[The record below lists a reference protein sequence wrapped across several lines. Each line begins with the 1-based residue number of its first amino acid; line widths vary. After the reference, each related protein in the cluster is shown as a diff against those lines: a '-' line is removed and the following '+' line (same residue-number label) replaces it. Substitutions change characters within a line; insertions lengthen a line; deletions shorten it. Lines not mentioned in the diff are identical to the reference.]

1 MNKQILDKLMEI
13 NSIRSYHQLA
23 QNVDLPYTTLLDLV
37 KGKGERLSN
46 IKTLANFFGVP
57 LSTLIDNKE
66 TFFLINEDNK
76 VISKQEY
83 EANLLFA
90 FLLQD

>member
-1 MNKQILDKLMEI
+1 MEI
-13 NSIRSYHQLA
+13 NSIRSYYQLA

-57 LSTLIDNKE
+57 LSALVDNNPGL
-66 TFFLINEDNK
+66 FLITEDNK
-76 VISKQEY
+76 IISKKEY
-83 EANLLFA
+83 ETNLLLA
-90 FLLQD
+90 FLLQE